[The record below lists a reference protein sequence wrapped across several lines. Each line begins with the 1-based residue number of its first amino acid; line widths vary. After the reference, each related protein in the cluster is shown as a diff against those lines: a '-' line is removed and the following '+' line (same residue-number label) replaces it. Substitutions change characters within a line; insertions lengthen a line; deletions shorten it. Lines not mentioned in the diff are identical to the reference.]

1 MNGQQ
6 TGGAIQNLYYYI
18 QERVTTDWT
27 TDPGTAVLLS
37 IVTCGIYGL
46 YVFYKLMERRDRHL
60 ARMSNVA
67 YSSIALLKEKAA
79 GREGLVGAEL
89 QQLDVIQAQ
98 MYEQSR
104 ERNAVLWLVLSIFF
118 GIGILIG
125 YYFIMDDIVRH
136 DQLESQYFTVM
147 SVAMQKLGISSQA
160 SQAMPNMPD
169 RDYVTH
175 LLLSIVTCGIYYFFW
190 EYQLVGDGNIHVE
203 AQVQWED
210 FIYQSLAT

>member
-6 TGGAIQNLYYYI
+6 SGGAIQNLYYYI
-18 QERVTTDWT
+18 QERVTTDWST
-27 TDPGTAVLLS
+27 EPGTAVVLS

-46 YVFYKLMERRDRHL
+46 YIFYKLMERRDRHL

-67 YSSIALLKEKAA
+67 ASSIALLKEKAA
-79 GREGLVGAEL
+79 GREGQIGAEL
-89 QQLDVIQAQ
+89 QQLDMIQAQ

-104 ERNAVLWLVLSIFF
+104 ERNAVLWLVLGIFF

-125 YYFIMDDIVRH
+125 YYFIMDDLVRH

-147 SVAMQKLGISSQA
+147 SQALQKLGITTQA
-160 SQAMPNMPD
+160 SQAMPNIPE
-169 RDYVTH
+169 RDFVTH
-175 LLLSIVTCGIYYFFW
+175 LLLSIFTCGIYYFFW
-190 EYQLVGDGNIHVE
+190 EYQLIGDGNIHVE

-210 FIYQSLAT
+210 FIYQSLAA